1 MGAGRQPAPAA
12 GRGSRLPVGTR
23 RVFFFAWWVGIFY
36 SYYSFLPAPL
46 PCGVASSLQKPRLPL
61 RGASSRSRGAGS
73 GGVTCQNNNNNKGGR
88 GPLSLR
94 VPFPVSPPR
103 LPLRHHKPTGLP
115 WEQVCHGRA
124 EGGQPA
130 GRVVSP
136 PPAPRGDLGRKNGD
150 TQTPPPRPV
159 PILLRS
165 ATLRPGSAAARRG
178 GKGRGICAGFA
189 RARRAP
195 PAAVLT
201 RAAPGL
207 RLLLRAGCPDPS
219 IYSWKN
225 AAHSYSSYEQ
235 LILH

>member
-150 TQTPPPRPV
+150 TQTPPPAPSLSFSAQRP
-159 PILLRS
+159 S
-165 ATLRPGSAAARRG
+165 
-178 GKGRGICAGFA
+178 GRGALPPAGAGRGAGFA
-189 RARRAP
+189 RDLRGRGGPRRRPYSPGRPRGCASCSA
-195 PAAVLT
+195 PAAPIHRFIPGKT
-201 RAAPGL
+201 RRILIAAT
-207 RLLLRAGCPDPS
+207 S
-219 IYSWKN
+219 N
-225 AAHSYSSYEQ
+225 
-235 LILH
+235 

>member
-136 PPAPRGDLGRKNGD
+136 PPPPREGIWGEK
-150 TQTPPPRPV
+150 TATHKPPPPPRPY
-159 PILLRS
+159 PSPPSDPPAGERC
-165 ATLRPGSAAARRG
+165 RPPGREGARDL
-178 GKGRGICAGFA
+178 RGICAGA
-189 RARRAP
+189 EGPAGGRTHPGGPGAAP
-195 PAAVLT
+195 PAP
-201 RAAPGL
+201 R
-207 RLLLRAGCPDPS
+207 RLPRS
-219 IYSWKN
+219 IDLFLEKRG
-225 AAHSYSSYEQ
+225 AF
-235 LILH
+235 L